1 VVVESSTT
9 SKTYDGSYEPCYDA
23 LLVRESVMS
32 RESQCAV
39 LVSVWVLSGIASAS
53 ADPYSGRYG
62 YDRGGN
68 YPPVYTAP
76 PQPLISV
83 SPAAP
88 RYGNQRGPYAAQPY
102 PYAAQPYLYTAQPY
116 AVPPQPPA
124 SPAAPT
130 YVVIAPNAQI
140 YTAPSYGALPSG
152 WVYARP
158 ANCGEYRYWD
168 GSECLDAR
176 DYPPDLSGN

>member
-1 VVVESSTT
+1 
-9 SKTYDGSYEPCYDA
+9 
-23 LLVRESVMS
+23 MS
-32 RESQCAV
+32 RVSQCAV

-68 YPPVYTAP
+68 YPPAYTAP
-76 PQPLISV
+76 LRPPV
-83 SPAAP
+83 SIPPAAP
-88 RYGNQRGPYAAQPY
+88 RYGDHRGPYAAQPH
-102 PYAAQPYLYTAQPY
+102 PYAAQPNPYPAQPY
-116 AVPPQPPA
+116 AAPP
-124 SPAAPT
+124 PT

-140 YTAPSYGALPSG
+140 FTAPPYGALPTG

-168 GSECLDAR
+168 GRECLDAR
-176 DYPPDLSGN
+176 DYPPDLSVN